1 MKILLIS
8 YFLPPDKSV
17 GGFRALS
24 FAKHLPSF
32 GINLSI
38 LTAETV
44 PDKAKYLKEE
54 LGIEQLYLAKA
65 SRVRELGYKTKILNI
80 LELLNLE
87 SFFFFPDLYFNWK
100 KKAIKQ
106 GEKAIKEE
114 NIEAILVTIPPYTAA
129 VVAYKLAKK
138 YTLPLLLDYRD
149 PWASHPNIKFPGK
162 FMQKRHEKLEKR
174 IVNYAT
180 FYSTVC
186 RENARV
192 IEQSSGIHTEEF
204 KIIYN
209 GYFDENVPKKDT
221 PKITD
226 KFTLSYFGNY
236 YKGHKNSIKEF
247 VLGFKMMVEK
257 NNLSTDDICLRYA
270 GTKSRSAIQRDLSIG
285 DLEEYFVDLGV
296 LEGDKLI
303 AEIQK
308 SHINYVFAPKS
319 LQHALATKIFDYG
332 LGNSHI
338 LLIGEK
344 DAIFNW
350 CIEINQ
356 KFTYAKE
363 DRYEIAEMLEKLYK
377 LWKDG
382 KLEYGCDSEKIKEY
396 NRKFQALK
404 LAGLINDAIE
414 V

>member
-24 FAKHLPSF
+24 FAKHFPSS

-38 LTAETV
+38 LTADTV
-44 PDKAKYLKEE
+44 PDKAKYLKKEI
-54 LGIEQLYLAKA
+54 GIEQLYLAKA

-87 SFFFFPDLYFNWK
+87 SFFFFPDLYFDWK

-138 YTLPLLLDYRD
+138 YNLPLLLDYRD

-162 FMQKRHEKLEKR
+162 FLRKRHEKLEKR
-174 IVNYAT
+174 IANYAT

-192 IEQSSGIHTEEF
+192 IEQSSGIPIEEF

-236 YKGHKNSIKEF
+236 YKGHNHSIKEF

-257 NNLSTDDICLRYA
+257 NNLSADDICLRYA
-270 GTKSRSAIQRDLSIG
+270 GTKSRSAIQRDLSLG
-285 DLEEYFVDLGV
+285 NLEEYFVDLGV
-296 LEGDKLI
+296 LEGDKLM

-319 LQHALATKIFDYG
+319 LEYALATKIFDYG

-344 DAIFNW
+344 DAIYNW

-363 DRYEIAEMLEKLYK
+363 DRYEIAEILEKLYK

-382 KLEYGCDSEKIKEY
+382 KLEYGCDSEKIKEF
-396 NRKFQALK
+396 NRKTQAIKLVGLVKNALK
-404 LAGLINDAIE
+404 N
-414 V
+414 